1 MPAPLKKRS
10 ARKSRPSPKP
20 PAVLAKSSLGPV
32 SADQITLVRTA
43 GTKTR
48 GGGKG
53 GEAWVIQVEDKRAG
67 TVFINVIEDG
77 QRGKHA
83 SVQIFLNRTNQGRQI
98 GRVAYQAACLAS
110 QYDEIYAH
118 MRKSNTAS
126 KKAALYAGFEDAT
139 TNGDSQLV
147 MRWCRV
153 KASNALGQKTSALKA
168 EQLTNGDPAA
178 SG

>member
-10 ARKSRPSPKP
+10 TRKSRPSPKP

-32 SADQITLVRTA
+32 SADQIKLVRAA

-53 GEAWVIQVEDKRAG
+53 GEAWIIQVEEKRAG
-67 TVFINVIEDG
+67 TVFINIIEDS
-77 QRGKHA
+77 QRGTHP

-98 GRVAYQAACLAS
+98 GRVAYRAACMAS

-118 MRKSNTAS
+118 MRKSNAAS
-126 KKAALYAGFEDAT
+126 KKAAHYAGFEDAT
-139 TNGDSQLV
+139 TSGDTQLV
-147 MRWCRV
+147 MRWRRP
-153 KASNALGQKTSALKA
+153 AFANGTEHSSA
-168 EQLTNGDPAA
+168 TP
-178 SG
+178 